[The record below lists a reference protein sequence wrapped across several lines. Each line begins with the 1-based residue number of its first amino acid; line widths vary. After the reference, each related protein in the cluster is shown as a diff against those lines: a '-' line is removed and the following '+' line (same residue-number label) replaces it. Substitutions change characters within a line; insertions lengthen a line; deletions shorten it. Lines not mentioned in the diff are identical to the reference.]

1 MMKKDDEENRN
12 KGGQE
17 KTTGIPQVQ
26 LDYTKYQQF
35 IDEIVKYIINNFNS
49 TNFNRNQKITILLNI
64 FPPV

>member
-17 KTTGIPQVQ
+17 KTTGVPPVQ

-35 IDEIVKYIINNFNS
+35 IEEIVKYNF
-49 TNFNRNQKITILLNI
+49 
-64 FPPV
+64 